1 MIAIDFGL
9 GRLDGFSEDAIRQI
23 VARWAPLAAGVWQS
37 GEGWMSD
44 IHAHWFDDIEQGF
57 SPRYCGADIEER
69 HLPVLVLDSLASSGK
84 EPRQIW
90 SLLCIADDLAARRE
104 RIARG

>member
-23 VARWAPLAAGVWQS
+23 VARWAPLGAGVWQS
-37 GEGWMSD
+37 GEGWMTD
-44 IHAHWFDDIEQGF
+44 IHAHWFNDIEQGF
-57 SPRYCGADIEER
+57 SPRYHGAEIEAR
-69 HLPVLVLDSLASSGK
+69 HLPVLALDSLAGPGQ
-84 EPRQIW
+84 EPRRIW
-90 SLLCIADDLAARRE
+90 SLLRSADDLAARRE